1 METINK
7 SETLILYS
15 DQNDPYFNQALEYYL
30 LTELEQYH
38 QIFFLWINAPCAFI
52 GRNQNPWKELKLD
65 KMEANEIP
73 LLRRKSGGG
82 TVYHDEGNLN
92 VSFIS
97 PHRKSD
103 GYKNLRVIQAA
114 ASKFGLQLQ
123 ATDRYDLRW
132 QGHKV
137 TGSAF
142 YMYKKRKMHHCTLL
156 VDVDESAL
164 WEVLNFEHEAYQSKS
179 VKSIKSPVVN
189 LKKGNDIMSME
200 RIKASVIEAIATEF
214 NLGHVSVHKPQDI
227 VEDWDLLRHYVDGF
241 KSLTWLYGETP
252 DFKYTSETGRE
263 YQVKKGQYQG
273 HFFSESLIT
282 YFESKSKKDGDK
294 PEGGMNVLFEN
305 YNPLTDEMI
314 QIMDKDGHIVHPELK
329 PDIPD
334 EKLLSMYKTM
344 VKSRVTDTKTLQFQ
358 RQGRILTYAP
368 NLGQEAAQVGTIAA
382 SEKTD
387 WVASAFR
394 ELGAWL
400 YREAPL
406 YKILLYWYGNE
417 EGMKMPEDV
426 RILPVSIPIASQ
438 LQHATGLAY
447 ASVYKGEN
455 DVVLG
460 YVGDG
465 GTSQGDFHE
474 ALNFAGVMNV
484 PCVFIVQNNQFAIS
498 TRRAIQTRA
507 KTIAQ
512 KSLAYGIPGYQ
523 VDGNDIFAVYAVT
536 KMAVDRARNGEGPTL
551 IEAYTYRLGAHTT
564 ADDPTVYRDNTE
576 VEEWQEKDPI
586 DRFRKYL
593 IAQGLWN
600 DEKDEALRK
609 EYEDEVR
616 STFEEVE
623 KSGLVPLED
632 VFSYTYEKMTP
643 ALENQYK
650 ELKRRAE
657 EGK

>member
-1 METINK
+1 MQ
-7 SETLILYS
+7 TLIICS
-15 DQNDPYFNQALEYYL
+15 DQYDPYLNQAIEHYL
-30 LTELEQYH
+30 LTEVTEYKR
-38 QIFFLWINAPCAFI
+38 IYFLWVNYPCAFI
-52 GRNQNPWKELKLD
+52 GRNQNPWKELKLK
-65 KMEANEIP
+65 KMDNDGLP
-73 LLRRKSGGG
+73 FLRRKSGGG
-82 TVYHDEGNLN
+82 TVYHDRGNLN
-92 VSFIS
+92 VTFIN
-97 PHRKSD
+97 PLAEAD
-103 GYKNLRVIQAA
+103 GFKNLNLIQSAV
-114 ASKFGLQLQ
+114 SRYGIQLQ

-132 QGHKV
+132 EGHKV

-156 VDVDESAL
+156 VDVDEKAL
-164 WEVLNFEHEAYQSKS
+164 WQVLNFDHTAYQSKS

-189 LKKGNDIMSME
+189 LKSGNDTMDLDGVK
-200 RIKASVIEAIATEF
+200 RAVIESITAELDQEAVILHSPQAVIRDWE
-214 NLGHVSVHKPQDI
+214 LVWQHVKA
-227 VEDWDLLRHYVDGF
+227 F
-241 KSLTWLYGETP
+241 KKKSWLYGETP
-252 DFKYTSETGRE
+252 DFKYISKSGNA
-263 YQVKKGQYQG
+263 YDVKKGQFQG
-273 HFFSESLIT
+273 HFFSEDLIRRM
-282 YFESKSKKDGDK
+282 ESKSEQDGYRPK
-294 PEGGMNVLFEN
+294 GGMNVLFEK

-314 QIMDKDGHIVHPELK
+314 QIMDKDGHIVHPEWK

-334 EKLLSMYKTM
+334 EKLLTMYKTM

-417 EGMKMPEDV
+417 NGMKMPKDV

-447 ASVYKGEN
+447 ASVYKGES

-564 ADDPTVYRDNTE
+564 ADDPSVYREDTE
-576 VEEWQEKDPI
+576 VEEWRAKDPV
-586 DRFRKYL
+586 DRLKKYL
-593 IAQGLWN
+593 MAEGLWN
-600 DEKDEALRK
+600 EEKDEALRK

-632 VFSYTYEKMTP
+632 VFSHTYEKMTP
-643 ALENQYK
+643 ALEKQYK
-650 ELKRRAE
+650 ELKKRAE